1 LGWQASDESGG
12 GLGSG
17 AVSGAGA
24 CGDGLG
30 GGDGVVDDGLGGGG
44 EIDFRV

>member
-1 LGWQASDESGG
+1 MVWAGKPLMRVAVGWAA
-12 GLGSG
+12 

-30 GGDGVVDDGLGGGG
+30 SGDEMMDWAAVV
-44 EIDFRV
+44 RST